1 MHTAPE
7 ADALSA
13 ELQGLERVR
22 LPDRSVAPSAG
33 IRWGLVGFDPTNQ
46 TMS

>member
-1 MHTAPE
+1 
-7 ADALSA
+7 
-13 ELQGLERVR
+13 
-22 LPDRSVAPSAG
+22 VAPSAG